1 MQRQRRAL
9 LVHHAFMRDSLCVIS
24 QVSRMEANVASRGPQ
39 IMSSLL
45 SRYSKDSS
53 GQGLK
58 ISEALDWANDST
70 TKCRAAHLQIY
81 LKAREE
87 TLREC
92 GGRWGLGVTMACR
105 SSKTCVEGEQWSGA
119 SRLCLPVFR
128 GINRGWDSRPGPVC
142 LLQVSPV
149 AWTPLS

>member
-1 MQRQRRAL
+1 M
-9 LVHHAFMRDSLCVIS
+9 HHAFMRDSLCVIS

-53 GQGLK
+53 GQGVK
-58 ISEALDWANDST
+58 ISEARDWANDST
-70 TKCRAAHLQIY
+70 TKSRAARLQIY
-81 LKAREE
+81 LKAVDE

-92 GGRWGLGVTMACR
+92 GGRWGLGVTTACP
-105 SSKTCVEGEQWSGA
+105 SSKTCVEGEQWSDAPG
-119 SRLCLPVFR
+119 LCLPVFR
-128 GINRGWDSRPGPVC
+128 GINRGWNSWPGPVC